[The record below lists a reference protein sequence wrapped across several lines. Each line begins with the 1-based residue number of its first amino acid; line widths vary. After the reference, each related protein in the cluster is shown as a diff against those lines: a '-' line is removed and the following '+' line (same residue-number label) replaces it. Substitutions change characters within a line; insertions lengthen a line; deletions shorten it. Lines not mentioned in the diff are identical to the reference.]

1 MSVAAVA
8 TAPEA
13 IAGDS
18 KHVAVK
24 AIDDLLQRILEF
36 DPEEESE
43 DIIRTLQQEVTIV
56 MGACNAQAKRDMP
69 DHLDNHHTHTT
80 IVQGEKAAQNN
91 PHVDT
96 MQFIGTAFITVMNV
110 IVAGEISCPQRGSV
124 DRICIAAF
132 RAGWAA

>member
-24 AIDDLLQRILEF
+24 AIDDLLQRILEY
-36 DPEEESE
+36 DQKEEAELVT
-43 DIIRTLQQEVTIV
+43 RLLQQQVTIV

-69 DHLDNHHTHTT
+69 GKIDNHHTHTFL
-80 IVQGEKAAQNN
+80 VQGPKAAQDN
-91 PHVDT
+91 PHLDT
-96 MQFIGTAFITVMNV
+96 MQFIGTHHVPHNPGETVPTLEAKLWSLVVEAVENENKP
-110 IVAGEISCPQRGSV
+110 AK
-124 DRICIAAF
+124 
-132 RAGWAA
+132 